1 MVINNLDTFVIPL
14 ASSYRDRTWAL
25 AAGWGDTLTPQG
37 APNQLQSLWTEVMN
51 HQECVQ
57 RLDPHNVNE
66 AKLCTFRQTGK
77 GICQGDSGG
86 PLAQDRQLIGVASWV
101 IGRCATGWPDGWES
115 IAYHRSWILSKM

>member
-14 ASSYRDRTWAL
+14 ASSYRDQTWAL
-25 AAGWGDTLTPQG
+25 AAGWGETLSPQG
-37 APNQLQSLWTEVMN
+37 VPNQLQSLWTEVMN

-77 GICQGDSGG
+77 GICQGDSGQREYVTPSISELFKKIVG
-86 PLAQDRQLIGVASWV
+86 VLDR
-101 IGRCATGWPDGWES
+101 
-115 IAYHRSWILSKM
+115 